1 MKRSANLE
9 VATPGV
15 AKVEKDL
22 GEDVTESGATSALIT
37 DTAGTRDVIT
47 GAQLS
52 ETSGNVESAV
62 GYILTCQNEDGGFSP
77 KPGAESSLSTTA
89 FAAIAFASAGEEV
102 TSHTVAGISP
112 LDYLLENSDSLESS
126 SNPEA
131 QTRRYVVALAAAGLD
146 PHDISGTDYVE
157 VLKSYSEPSGEIG
170 KENYIW
176 DDSWVV
182 LALAA
187 SGEAESEEV
196 AKAAEYLES
205 CQTDSG
211 GWAWHG
217 GESGADPDT
226 TGLVVC
232 ALMTAGVDPS
242 AGSITKAL
250 AYFKSE
256 QNDDGGFSSL
266 GSNSASDSWAIM
278 ALNAAGQNPK
288 EWQKGSKDPVS
299 HLSHLQKVD
308 GAIWWKENS
317 EGTSFQWTAYG
328 VVAMTGEALPPNVP

>member
-1 MKRSANLE
+1 M
-9 VATPGV
+9 

-22 GEDVTESGATSALIT
+22 GEDVTESGATSTLIT

-62 GYILTCQNEDGGFSP
+62 GYILTCQNEDDGFGP

-102 TSHTVAGISP
+102 TSHTVARISP

-176 DDSWVV
+176 DDSWVDGPGM
-182 LALAA
+182 A
-187 SGEAESEEV
+187 
-196 AKAAEYLES
+196 AKAGPI
-205 CQTDSG
+205 QIQ
-211 GWAWHG
+211 
-217 GESGADPDT
+217 P
-226 TGLVVC
+226 
-232 ALMTAGVDPS
+232 ALSS
-242 AGSITKAL
+242 APL
-250 AYFKSE
+250 
-256 QNDDGGFSSL
+256 
-266 GSNSASDSWAIM
+266 
-278 ALNAAGQNPK
+278 
-288 EWQKGSKDPVS
+288 
-299 HLSHLQKVD
+299 
-308 GAIWWKENS
+308 
-317 EGTSFQWTAYG
+317 
-328 VVAMTGEALPPNVP
+328 